1 MGRTKIK
8 GKKYK
13 MKKITEGQV
22 ASEVSVTGIIVLS
35 SDEAIRRSKDGED
48 VILVKEFTQ
57 PEDTIAIEH
66 SVGVITVI
74 GGLTSH
80 ASITAREFK
89 KACIINVSE
98 IKIFGS
104 YIIVNDVRYNEG
116 TEVFLDSVTG
126 GIYLKNGG

>member
-1 MGRTKIK
+1 
-8 GKKYK
+8 

-22 ASEVSVTGIIVLS
+22 ASKVSASGVIVLNS
-35 SDEAIRRSKDGED
+35 EEAIRRSKAGED

-66 SVGVITVI
+66 SVGVITVV

-89 KACIINVSE
+89 KACIINVSDIE
-98 IKIFGS
+98 INDK
-104 YIIVNDVRYNEG
+104 YIMVDGVRHDEG
-116 TEVFLDSVTG
+116 TEVFLDEVTG
-126 GIYLKNGG
+126 GIYLKNG